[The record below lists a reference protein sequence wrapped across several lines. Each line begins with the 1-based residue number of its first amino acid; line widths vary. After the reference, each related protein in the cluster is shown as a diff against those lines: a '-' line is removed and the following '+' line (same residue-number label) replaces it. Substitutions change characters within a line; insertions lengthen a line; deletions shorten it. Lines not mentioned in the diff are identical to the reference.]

1 MKMSARR
8 CLLPRRLL
16 PLLLAAGLVP
26 LAQAQSLEVQPVSTL
41 RLAAGGQTLRQ
52 IDNAA
57 SARILDPA
65 IARLA
70 VQDDHHVVLSAVAPG
85 STLFTYRNAND
96 APVSESIIVVPS
108 PKGVALE
115 IQHLVADIPGIS
127 VYEANKRIVLDGR
140 LSSASDID
148 RAKKIADAFGDQILN
163 LTRLD
168 TGASNDVIADFIRRN
183 SGIDGLDISILGD
196 TAYLRGP
203 VPNEAARSN
212 VLALARTQVANVMD
226 LLEVRETMIETEVL
240 FIRAEKTS
248 GHDWGKN
255 LLDGSEILS
264 MSAGLDGSQDYAQ
277 NAWSPVAVGVTWSA
291 SIAPVLNAL
300 VNAGKAEVVAR
311 PRVGTR
317 LGQKG
322 RFLSGGEMYYKVS
335 GEVSGDLESV
345 EYGIDLAVIPQ
356 FLADN
361 TICNALTMTLSF
373 PVTQAGTSDLSLDK
387 YTIESTIVCQVGQS
401 IVLSGIAEQIENDQ
415 NSRTP
420 LLGSIPLVRL
430 LFSESTRT
438 FKNSEILVII
448 TPRVMDAQLH
458 QLRTQDAGPR
468 LVELGATL
476 ADADLQHG
484 ADNVLLQ
491 DKNDQR
497 AADLAAKKIRNEE
510 KIAKKK
516 ATAAAKKAEREAAL
530 KKAEDAANAKREATA
545 AKRKAKADAK
555 AKTQADDDGK
565 TPTP

>member
-1 MKMSARR
+1 MNMPASRPLA
-8 CLLPRRLL
+8 LL
-16 PLLLAAGLVP
+16 LLLAAAASLP
-26 LAQAQSLEVQPVSTL
+26 AHAQSLEVQPVSSI
-41 RLAAGGQTLRQ
+41 RLMAGSQTLRSL
-52 IDNAA
+52 DNTA

-65 IARLA
+65 VARLA
-70 VQDDHHVVLSAVAPG
+70 PDGPDRVVLTAVAPG
-85 STLFTYRNAND
+85 STLLTYRDAHD
-96 APVSESIIVVPS
+96 APVSESIVVVPA

-115 IQHLVADIPGIS
+115 IQRLVADIPGIS

-148 RAKKIADAFGDQILN
+148 RVSKIATTFGDQILN

-168 TGASNDVIADFIRRN
+168 TGASNDVVADFIRRN
-183 SGIDGLDISILGD
+183 AGVDGLDISILGE
-196 TAYLRGP
+196 TAYIRGP

-226 LLEVRETMIETEVL
+226 LLDVRETMIETEVL
-240 FIRAEKTS
+240 FIRAEKTT
-248 GHDWGKN
+248 GRDWGKN
-255 LLDGSEILS
+255 LLDGSEVLS
-264 MSAGLDGSQDYAQ
+264 LSAGVEGSQDYAQ

-300 VNAGKAEVVAR
+300 VTQGKAEVVAR

-345 EYGIDLAVIPQ
+345 EYGIDLSVVPQ

-387 YTIESTIVCQVGQS
+387 YTIESTVVCKVGQS

-415 NSRTP
+415 NSHTP

-430 LFSESTRT
+430 LFSETTRS
-438 FKNSEILVII
+438 FKNSEIIAII
-448 TPRVMDAQLH
+448 TPRVMDANLH
-458 QLRTQDAGPR
+458 ELRTQSATPR
-468 LVELGATL
+468 LTELSDTL
-476 ADADLQHG
+476 DEADLK
-484 ADNVLLQ
+484 ASLDNLDVQ
-491 DKNDQR
+491 DKASR
-497 AADLAAKKIRNEE
+497 RETALAAKK
-510 KIAKKK
+510 AK
-516 ATAAAKKAEREAAL
+516 REAAL
-530 KKAEDAANAKREATA
+530 AQKQAAREEAQRKDAEELAAKKSAAAEKKAA
-545 AKRKAKADAK
+545 ADAQRQK
-555 AKTQADDDGK
+555 KLDARAKSAETTSK
-565 TPTP
+565 